1 MRERLKQMTRRLAV
15 PFATGTILGLI
26 GPFGTYDL
34 LPTGPRLA
42 YWLAVV
48 SLNWLIAD
56 IGIRWLDARMPET
69 LPARRLLVPVAGAL
83 LVAVP
88 ATGVVTLANGL
99 SGIGWPENVPRLF
112 AQVLLLLGAISVPV
126 YAAQDLAETRPDN
139 GAPGA
144 DPPSQA
150 TDHAGSGVARFLARL
165 PSPPRA
171 PILCLKMQD
180 HYLAIHDAEGSR
192 ALVLCRMEDAARELE
207 SLGARVHRSW
217 WVARAAVDGS
227 AREGQRKFLRLTDG
241 RLVPVG
247 RSYRAALRADGWP
260 V

>member
-15 PFATGTILGLI
+15 PFATGAILGVI

-34 LPTGPRLA
+34 LTAGPRLA

-56 IGIRWLDARMPET
+56 MGIRWLDARMPEGVH
-69 LPARRLLVPVAGAL
+69 ARRFLVPLAGAL

-99 SGIGWPENVPRLF
+99 SGIGWPEDVPRLF
-112 AQVLLLLGAISVPV
+112 AQVLLLLGAIAVPV
-126 YAAQDLAETRPDN
+126 YLAQDLAEASHDSAAGDSAPQARPR
-139 GAPGA
+139 GPA
-144 DPPSQA
+144 D
-150 TDHAGSGVARFLARL
+150 SGVARFLARL
-165 PSPPRA
+165 PTAPGG
-171 PILCLKMQD
+171 PILCLEMQD
-180 HYLAIHDAEGSR
+180 HYLAVHDAEGGR

-207 SLGARVHRSW
+207 ALGARVHRSW
-217 WVARAAVDGS
+217 WVARDAVDGG

-247 RSYRAALRADGWP
+247 RSYRTALRADGWP